1 MKYYSYLVFRMY
13 AYMLL
18 VSMILL
24 AEVVV
29 HLMVDGGMPL
39 QTTLLSNDA
48 DNHNRGGSSREEAER
63 RSTAVACSQFAGS
76 LWCMLGLWCCGVPAR
91 SFLHS
96 SQHGPLVRLL
106 IGKRKWFADSCTT
119 KEEICYLKYALEILQ
134 ENHDRTPCP
143 HIHP

>member
-1 MKYYSYLVFRMY
+1 
-13 AYMLL
+13 MLL

-63 RSTAVACSQFAGS
+63 RSTAVACSQFAGEKVTRR
-76 LWCMLGLWCCGVPAR
+76 W
-91 SFLHS
+91 
-96 SQHGPLVRLL
+96 LV
-106 IGKRKWFADSCTT
+106 CTNIDQSNLRIFC
-119 KEEICYLKYALEILQ
+119 EVS
-134 ENHDRTPCP
+134 
-143 HIHP
+143 